1 MLFRKKQFIIILTLI
16 IIYSCHSNSKS
27 DEENISESIPT
38 VHLINYSVSHY
49 YPHDTTL
56 FTEGFLFHNGRL
68 FESTGSPDDIPQA
81 KSTIGITNLTTGT
94 FEKKIELDKTKY
106 FGEGIV
112 FLDNKLYQLT
122 YKNQEGFI
130 YNAETFKR
138 TGEFKYSNLEGWS
151 LTTDGKDIIMSDG
164 TSNLTFINPRNLK
177 PNRILEITANG
188 MPQDSLNELEY
199 INGFIYANVWM
210 SNFIVKINPT
220 NGKVVGK
227 LDLSSLTFEARN
239 KNPRADVLN
248 GIAYDSTTNKIYVT
262 GKMWANIYQ
271 IDFSH

>member
-1 MLFRKKQFIIILTLI
+1 MLFRKKQFIILTLI

-27 DEENISESIPT
+27 GEENISESIPT
-38 VHLINYSVSHY
+38 VPLINYSVSHY

>member
-1 MLFRKKQFIIILTLI
+1 MLFRKKQFIILTLI

-27 DEENISESIPT
+27 GGENISESIPT
-38 VHLINYSVSHY
+38 VPLINYSVSHY